1 MVDVNRMSGQATL
14 TNKIVSGLIG
24 GAIGGVAFGMLMG
37 MMGMLP
43 MVAALAGSSDP
54 LVGFVVH
61 MVISLAIG
69 ASFGV
74 FFGGASQTYGRAA
87 VWGLVY
93 GAIWWVLGPMIIM
106 PLIMGMG
113 LQFAAAFSG
122 PMLMSLMGHLI
133 YGVLAG
139 LGYAWYRNATRGR

>member
-1 MVDVNRMSGQATL
+1 MVDVNQMSRQT
-14 TNKIVSGLIG
+14 TWMDKIVSGLVG
-24 GAIGGVAFGMLMG
+24 GAVGGVAFGILMG
-37 MMGMLP
+37 VRGMLP
-43 MVAALAGSSDP
+43 MVAGLAGSSDP
-54 LVGFVVH
+54 LVGFIAH
-61 MVISLAIG
+61 MVISLVIG

-93 GAIWWVLGPMIIM
+93 GAIWWVLGPMVIM
-106 PLIMGMG
+106 PMMMGMG

-122 PMLMSLMGHLI
+122 PMLMSLMGHVI

-139 LGYAWYRNATRGR
+139 LGYAWHRASRRSQ